1 MPYGIQQVI
10 YTIKYLIDRWGCD
23 LDLQLE
29 KSWANFKRENRLNVR
44 YAKQYARSAYCHFFF
59 IAYLTWSEA
68 TLANLSMTLK
78 RKAKTEWGKLCT
90 RGVCKVTTKLQHF
103 SGN

>member
-10 YTIKYLIDRWGCD
+10 YTIKYLKDRLGCD

-44 YAKQYARSAYCHFFF
+44 YAKQ
-59 IAYLTWSEA
+59 
-68 TLANLSMTLK
+68 
-78 RKAKTEWGKLCT
+78 
-90 RGVCKVTTKLQHF
+90 
-103 SGN
+103 

>member
-10 YTIKYLIDRWGCD
+10 YTIKYLIDRWSCD

-29 KSWANFKRENRLNVR
+29 KSWANFKRENRLSVR

-59 IAYLTWSEA
+59 FAYLTWSEA
-68 TLANLSMTLK
+68 TLAKLSMTLK
-78 RKAKTEWGKLCT
+78 IKAK
-90 RGVCKVTTKLQHF
+90 KVAV
-103 SGN
+103 